1 MIQRILIIISL
12 IIPFHLGA
20 QDFTIIVTDDTPCVG
35 DTIRISHENS
45 LNSDWTIP
53 SAFETIG
60 GATTNLST
68 LLVKCNEAGN
78 FTISATES
86 GNQGS
91 VPISVSTVNAYFE
104 AAPGILE
111 RNKIR
116 LVSAN
121 QPEPYFLPLT
131 FEWNYDDGS
140 TEQESITA
148 TPEDGEYRSIKS
160 HIYDLSAGD
169 SVFNIA
175 LMVTN
180 EEGCTDSY
188 DTTITISQVINIP
201 NVFTPNGDLKNDSFI
216 VSTVDG
222 TKISITIFSR
232 WGNIVYE
239 SEKPST
245 VVEWNGR
252 IRDNSYASSGVYY
265 YVIVPENAPNME
277 KKTGFVHL
285 FTNQNR

>member
-12 IIPFHLGA
+12 VIPFHLGA
-20 QDFTIIVTDDTPCVG
+20 QDFTITVTDNTPCVG
-35 DTIRISHENS
+35 DTIRVSHES
-45 LNSDWTIP
+45 GLNSDWTIP
-53 SAFETIG
+53 SAFEAIG
-60 GATTNLST
+60 GTTANLST
-68 LLVKCNEAGN
+68 LLLKCNAAGDY
-78 FTISATES
+78 TIIATES
-86 GNQGS
+86 GNQGN
-91 VPISVSTVNAYFE
+91 VNISVSTVNAHFE
-104 AAPGILE
+104 ATPGILE

-116 LVSAN
+116 LVSVQ
-121 QPEPYFLPLT
+121 QPEPYYLPLT
-131 FEWNYDDGS
+131 FDWNYDDGS
-140 TEQESITA
+140 TELENITA

-169 SVFNIA
+169 SIFNIA
-175 LMVTN
+175 LKVTN
-180 EEGCTDSY
+180 GKGCTDSY

-239 SEKPST
+239 SKEPST
-245 VVEWNGR
+245 EVEWKGR
-252 IRDNSYASSGVYY
+252 LKDNSYASTGVYY

-285 FTNQNR
+285 FTNQNK